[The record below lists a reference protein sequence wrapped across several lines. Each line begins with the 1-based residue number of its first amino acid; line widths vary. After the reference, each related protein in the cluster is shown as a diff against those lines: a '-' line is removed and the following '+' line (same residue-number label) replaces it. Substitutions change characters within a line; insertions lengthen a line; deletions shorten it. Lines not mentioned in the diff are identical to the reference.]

1 MKFRTI
7 AIAATMMLAFSVS
20 AVAESAVTSDNGV
33 GNVFTGTDAPDNQN
47 LVMAVNPGDT
57 ITIDITGAE
66 DSITLISYKGTQPE
80 AGNMQYINQYPKA
93 DQSISYII
101 RDIDNTQNGLYLLM
115 INDGTNV
122 SSFYYKVGR
131 PTLSSSDDSVN
142 YYKRVDFGTGEGM
155 SSADDEYMGTSS
167 IAYLAKFTPAG
178 GTVTKYGFDIKK
190 TSKSTESSDIFAEG
204 DISGEAEF
212 EFGVTIHSIKAENGK
227 TIDEVI
233 NELVVTPYV
242 NYAETET
249 VIAE

>member
-1 MKFRTI
+1 MKLRTI
-7 AIAATMMLAFSVS
+7 AIAATMMIAFSVS
-20 AVAESAVTSDNGV
+20 AAAESAVTSDGA
-33 GNVFTGTDAPDNQN
+33 GEAFAGTDAPANQN
-47 LVMAVNPGDT
+47 LIMAVNAGDK

-101 RDIDNTQNGLYLLM
+101 RDIDNTQNGLYLLLV
-115 INDGTNV
+115 NDGTNV

-131 PTLSSSDDSVN
+131 PTLSSGDSVN
-142 YYKRVDFGTGEGM
+142 YYKRIDFGTGDGEKP
-155 SSADDEYMGTSS
+155 AVEKYMDTSS
-167 IAYLAKFTPAG
+167 VAYLATFTPAG

-190 TSKSTESSDIFAEG
+190 SSESTESSDIFAEG
-204 DISGEAEF
+204 DISGEAVF
-212 EFGVTIHSIKAENGK
+212 EFGVTIYNLKADGEKGV
-227 TIDEVI
+227 DEII
-233 NELVVTPYV
+233 NDIVVTPYV